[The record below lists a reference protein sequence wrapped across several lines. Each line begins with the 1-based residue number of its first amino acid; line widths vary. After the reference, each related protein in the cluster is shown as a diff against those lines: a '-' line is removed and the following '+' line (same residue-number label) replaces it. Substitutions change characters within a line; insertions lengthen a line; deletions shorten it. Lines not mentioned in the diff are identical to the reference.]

1 MTSILKADT
10 IQDTDG
16 NKIINESGNTITIG
30 ASGETTN
37 IIGTLQNNGAAVG
50 ETMTPAF
57 EAQLSSSQA
66 ISNTTYTKVQF
77 DTEVFD
83 SDGTYDNST
92 NYRFTPGVVG
102 KYYIFT
108 QVCLDDVNDGKF
120 FDIYLAKNGSRTK
133 LSRLYSGVTNKQSS
147 VFIYIDNATSTSDY
161 YEIEIYQDTGH
172 TRNLRSD
179 IGSYFGAFR
188 ITGA

>member
-1 MTSILKADT
+1 MSDLFVDNIKH
-10 IQDTDG
+10 QSSQG
-16 NKIINESGNTITIG
+16 SGTITLG
-30 ASGETTN
+30 ASGEKITTA
-37 IIGTLQNNGAAVG
+37 TGAEFSAVTG
-50 ETMTPAF
+50 HMYPAF
-57 EAQLSSSQA
+57 QAKFADSTEQA
-66 ISNTTYTKVQF
+66 IPASTDTKIQF
-77 DTEVFD
+77 TEEVFD
-83 SDGTYDNST
+83 TDSCYDNST